1 MHAQLAIAMIAGP
14 NGGGLLCQ
22 GPLYCVELLLHC
34 VGFVPA
40 RTFAHRG
47 SWTPAVQLRDD
58 ALTRLLRPGIAVA
71 FDAPSCQSPPE
82 ATKHTGLDDSNA
94 RSDYRELRHQRK
106 RSGPRSRVCGRSN
119 LQRFRVQSQNHSYG
133 FALGKREFR
142 KPIVLDLGNNDT
154 GKSSAQVKSKLVKSS
169 HLSYSWSLGLATSR
183 LRAAEHIRKA
193 SC

>member
-47 SWTPAVQLRDD
+47 SWTPAVELRDD

-71 FDAPSCQSPPE
+71 FDAPSCHPPKQPSTQGSMTRTLDLITGNS
-82 ATKHTGLDDSNA
+82 ATRGSA
-94 RSDYRELRHQRK
+94 RALV
-106 RSGPRSRVCGRSN
+106 RVCVGGATCN
-119 LQRFRVQSQNHSYG
+119 G

-154 GKSSAQVKSKLVKSS
+154 GKLSAQVKSKLVKSS